1 MSEILI
7 VSNGSGYQLD
17 KCLEIPFFK
26 NSIKIIISDRSCP
39 VLNVAQRHSVSHV
52 NLNEKNSS
60 KLNTQIL
67 KISKEKNIDY
77 IISAGFTRILKD
89 PLLKEYE
96 NKIFNCHPSILPA
109 FRGFYDTRD
118 VHRKFHARKI
128 YERTLDFGSRVT
140 GNTIHILTKN
150 VDEGRPIIVSYMSIP
165 YGEEPDYTR
174 HRLFIQECKSL
185 LQIVLWLNQGRI
197 AFDNKNYP
205 YIVDG
210 EYNEPWFSP
219 NLDNENIIN
228 FNLTYPW
235 Q

>member
-1 MSEILI
+1 MSKILI
-7 VSNGSGYQLD
+7 LSNGSGYQLD

-26 NSIKIIISDRSCP
+26 KSIIIILSDRSCP
-39 VLNVAQRHSVSHV
+39 VLDVAQKHSVDHD
-52 NLNEKNSS
+52 NLNKKNSS
-60 KLNTQIL
+60 KLNNQIL
-67 KISKEKNIDY
+67 IICKEKSIDY
-77 IISAGFTRILKD
+77 IISAGFTRLLTD
-89 PLLKEYE
+89 PLLEEYE

-140 GNTIHILTKN
+140 GNTIHIVTKN
-150 VDEGRPIIVSYMSIP
+150 VDEGRPILVSYMPIP
-165 YGEEPDYTR
+165 YSEDPDYTR

-185 LQIVLWLNQGRI
+185 LQIVLWLNQDRL
-197 AFDNKNYP
+197 AFDDKNYP
-205 YIVDG
+205 YILNG

-219 NLDNENIIN
+219 NLDNEDIIN
-228 FNLTYPW
+228 FDLTYPW